1 MALPRILEPE
11 EDGIV
16 GPFEQ
21 KVRHLL
27 SLTFRFILAVFT
39 ASHLFDFMFSSI
51 WMHGYVWT
59 LNLPIDLDMTDK
71 PAGALVKHQLDNM
84 GHLERTI
91 QSVLIVLAVVMV
103 LLAQGFTQ
111 KPGKT
116 TWQLFNTSAVVG
128 LICGFIRPVQMQ
140 QRLFSSLHE
149 GFYCYFMF
157 FIISFILT
165 VRFDEKL
172 PKKNALVENPSK
184 EEEAEVE
191 KKNN

>member
-1 MALPRILEPE
+1 
-11 EDGIV
+11 
-16 GPFEQ
+16 
-21 KVRHLL
+21 
-27 SLTFRFILAVFT
+27 
-39 ASHLFDFMFSSI
+39 
-51 WMHGYVWT
+51 
-59 LNLPIDLDMTDK
+59 
-71 PAGALVKHQLDNM
+71 
-84 GHLERTI
+84 
-91 QSVLIVLAVVMV
+91 
-103 LLAQGFTQ
+103 
-111 KPGKT
+111 
-116 TWQLFNTSAVVG
+116 
-128 LICGFIRPVQMQ
+128 MQ